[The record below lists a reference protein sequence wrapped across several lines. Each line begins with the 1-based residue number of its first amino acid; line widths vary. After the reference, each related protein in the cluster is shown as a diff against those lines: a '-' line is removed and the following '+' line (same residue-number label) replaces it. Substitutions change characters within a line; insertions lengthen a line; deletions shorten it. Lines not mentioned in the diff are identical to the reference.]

1 MTAPVTENVRDII
14 AAANDKFMAT
24 FKAGDAAGMATLYT
38 EDGLVM
44 PPNSDFVRG
53 HEALQGFWQAIM
65 DMGIKEATMDIIEV
79 DDLGDT
85 AIEVSKYTMQGEGG
99 QVLDEGKYIVVW
111 KQEDGQ
117 WKMYRDIFN
126 SSRPAA
132 A

>member
-14 AAANDKFMAT
+14 ATANDKFMAT

-38 EDGLVM
+38 EDGQVM

-65 DMGIKEATMDIIEV
+65 DMGVKDATLDIVEV
-79 DDLGDT
+79 EDLGDT
-85 AIEVSKYTMQGEGG
+85 AIEVSTYTMQGEGG
-99 QVLDEGKYIVVW
+99 QVIDEGKYIVVW
-111 KQEDGQ
+111 KQDDGQ